1 MTETRPLSPGTIVE
15 ATAGRER
22 GQWFVV
28 LRCHDASY
36 VELAD
41 GRKRPVAQPKT
52 KNRRHVRIRV
62 AADSDAVYRRTHP
75 HSPWRDEEI
84 RAAITQ
90 AKAALQK
97 GGFDEQG
104 RCH

>member
-22 GQWFVV
+22 GQWFLV
-28 LRCHDASY
+28 LRCQDASY

-41 GRKRPVAQPKT
+41 GRKRPVAHPKT
-52 KNRRHVRIRV
+52 KNRRHVRVRV
-62 AADSDAVYRRTHP
+62 AADSDAAYRR
-75 HSPWRDEEI
+75 I

-90 AKAALQK
+90 AKAGLQK